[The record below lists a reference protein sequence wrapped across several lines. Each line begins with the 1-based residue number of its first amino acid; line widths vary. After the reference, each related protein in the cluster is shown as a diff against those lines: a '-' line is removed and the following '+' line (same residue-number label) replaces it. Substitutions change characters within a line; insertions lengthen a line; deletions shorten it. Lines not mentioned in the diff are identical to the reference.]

1 MTERVEFTGT
11 YSVIIVLEQGPIIIE
26 SQDIASFYFVE
37 SIYNYCLTGKLVFQD
52 MYGLQEHGPLTGNE
66 QIILSYGVDEDRQLA
81 FDIWKIGKVSQLS
94 VTDPTASSML
104 EIHFVDIFYE
114 LYTLK
119 RYSRSFGGEWKTSDI
134 VQHILRNMMQY
145 DSKNIDIEESSSVIT
160 DFVMPYWTPMQAIS
174 WLSSRGRGNESGVGG
189 YVCHTSTRN
198 GKSNAVYKT
207 MNMLLGERNYI
218 EEELYTFEGFRND
231 RNKILEWSV
240 SGLDKTATKVLRG
253 GKWHGFDSATKAPV
267 TLEYAYSDGVSD
279 TMMMGRKSL
288 FTDISD
294 TTTSNVLTGE
304 DNEEIVK
311 NIAYDAWSRRYNIQQ
326 VVSIIVRGHED
337 RYCGQ
342 QIEIVW
348 PSTEKEQRDNKLLKG
363 KYLIKS
369 ITNMLAGT
377 GNNITYQQRL
387 MLIKN
392 AYSDAD
398 MKSLVK
404 ASQKNVY

>member
-1 MTERVEFTGT
+1 
-11 YSVIIVLEQGPIIIE
+11 
-26 SQDIASFYFVE
+26 
-37 SIYNYCLTGKLVFQD
+37 
-52 MYGLQEHGPLTGNE
+52 
-66 QIILSYGVDEDRQLA
+66 
-81 FDIWKIGKVSQLS
+81 
-94 VTDPTASSML
+94 
-104 EIHFVDIFYE
+104 
-114 LYTLK
+114 
-119 RYSRSFGGEWKTSDI
+119 
-134 VQHILRNMMQY
+134 MQ
-145 DSKNIDIEESSSVIT
+145 S
-160 DFVMPYWTPMQAIS
+160 IS
-174 WLSSRGRGNESGVGG
+174 WLASRGRGGESGVGG

-198 GKSNAVYKT
+198 GKPNAVFKT
-207 MNMLLGERNYI
+207 MNSLLGERNYI
-218 EEELYTFEGFRND
+218 EEEKYTFEGFRND
-231 RNKILEWSV
+231 RNKILEWSI
-240 SGLDKTATKVLRG
+240 SGLDKTATKILRG

-267 TLEYAYSDGVSD
+267 MLEYDYSDGVSD

-294 TTTSNVLTGE
+294 TTTGNILTGE
-304 DNEEIVK
+304 DDEEIVK

-342 QIEIVW
+342 QIEIIW

-363 KYLIKS
+363 KYLVKS

-404 ASQKNVY
+404 ASKKNVY